1 MAMEMAMAT
10 LIKFRYI
17 FLCEKIWTEN
27 NAWTENTAWTEN
39 KRGYLISN
47 NSLVCTTGVD
57 LNKRGLEPSVDLN
70 KAWTVSLGWT
80 VSVSVDGF
88 R

>member
-1 MAMEMAMAT
+1 MDGEQA
-10 LIKFRYI
+10 
-17 FLCEKIWTEN
+17 WTEN
-27 NAWTENTAWTEN
+27 KAWTENTARTEN
-39 KRGYLISN
+39 KGGYFNSN
-47 NSLVCTTGVD
+47 NSLVCTTGMN

-80 VSVSVDGF
+80 VSVRVDGF